1 MNFWSILGIQPTNN
15 LKDIKRA
22 YAKQSKVYHPEDD
35 PENFQRLQ
43 KAYQEALA
51 WQKLHSENEDM
62 DAVIGHKQADGSVVG
77 LVSASQLSQALG
89 SLERAGLTLKV
100 VEPRQLGSEQVY
112 RELFE
117 VN

>member
-51 WQKLHSENEDM
+51 WQKSHSENEDM
-62 DAVIGHKQADGSVVG
+62 D
-77 LVSASQLSQALG
+77 LSLIHI
-89 SLERAGLTLKV
+89 
-100 VEPRQLGSEQVY
+100 
-112 RELFE
+112 
-117 VN
+117 

>member
-51 WQKLHSENEDM
+51 WQNRILEM
-62 DAVIGHKQADGSVVG
+62 RRIQTGRWQCGWDGVC
-77 LVSASQLSQALG
+77 LSARSFL
-89 SLERAGLTLKV
+89 
-100 VEPRQLGSEQVY
+100 
-112 RELFE
+112 
-117 VN
+117 